1 MKISARAR
9 ALSPSPTIAIDT
21 RAKELVAA
29 GRDLINLSAGEPDFD
44 TPVDVADAAVAAIRS
59 GFTHYTPSEGIRE
72 LREAICRKLKRE
84 DGLDYRPEQV
94 VVTVGAKQALHNA
107 LMVLLDPGDEVL
119 VPSPF
124 WVSYTEQIK
133 LAGGTD
139 VQVATDAEQ
148 GFRLTAAMLE
158 ARCTPQTRGL
168 MLNSPNNPTGA
179 VYPLADLREIAELA
193 RRRDLWIISDEI
205 YEAMVYDGA
214 EHHSI
219 AGLCPERTILVN
231 GMSKAYAMTGWRV
244 GYAAGDQAV
253 IKAMIGLQSQTTH
266 NISSISQKAAIAAL
280 DGPQEPVRAMVAEF
294 AARRGY
300 VLERL
305 STMPNLVCQPPR
317 GAFYVFPD
325 VSACLQHGVA
335 DVGQLATRLLDE
347 AGLAIVPGTAF
358 GDGRHLRISYASSRN
373 NLTEGMNRL
382 ERFLQKLA

>member
-1 MKISARAR
+1 MNISERAQ

-29 GRDLINLSAGEPDFD
+29 GRDIVNLSAGEPDFD
-44 TPVDVADAAVAAIRS
+44 TPAHVQEAAVAAIRG

-84 DGLDYRPEQV
+84 NGLEYRPEQV

-107 LMVLLDPGDEVL
+107 LLVLCNPGDEVL

-124 WVSYTEQIK
+124 WVSYTEQIR
-133 LAGGTD
+133 LAGGVPVTVPTD
-139 VQVATDAEQ
+139 PAE
-148 GFRLTAAMLE
+148 GFACHAADLE
-158 ARCTPQTRGL
+158 ARCTPATRGL

-179 VYPLADLREIAELA
+179 VYGLADLREIAELA
-193 RRRDLWIISDEI
+193 RRRGLWVISDEI

-219 AGLCPERTILVN
+219 AGLCPERTVVVN
-231 GMSKAYAMTGWRV
+231 GLSKAYAMTGWRV
-244 GYAAGDQAV
+244 GYAAGDPAV
-253 IKAMIGLQSQTTH
+253 IRAMVALQSQTTS
-266 NISSISQKAAIAAL
+266 NISSVSQKAAVAAL
-280 DGPQEPVRAMVAEF
+280 DGPHAPVQAMVEEF

-305 STMPNLVCQPPR
+305 STMPNIVCPAPQ

-325 VSACLQHGVA
+325 VSAILGGRAAA
-335 DVGQLATRLLDE
+335 DAAQLAGRVLDE

-358 GDGRHLRISYASSRN
+358 GVRGHLRISYAASRAT
-373 NLTEGMNRL
+373 LTEGMNRL
-382 ERFLQKLA
+382 EGFLKKV